1 MLANGCSSF
10 TFFSGST
17 AGPPACDTV
26 PPCASAVSLNFILTS
41 LGQHGSAISGAAS
54 ERFSMTKR
62 LSISLL
68 LQAVTG
74 LMAIALVGGFAI
86 VAGVAYERWQTAE
99 RVLVAADVSRD
110 LFMAMQNLMVERGT
124 VNTALAIPQPI
135 DAVTA
140 GTVTALRGQSER
152 ALNSAL
158 AKLTRANLVGTG
170 PAIAAIRAS
179 HDRFTELRRQADA
192 AVLQPLDERLRTLS
206 GAWVADGGKLVDSI
220 NALSDVLSSDVVN
233 ADSFIAEMMKIK
245 QLAWTMRDAAGL
257 DRLLIGAAVVKQ
269 SLPPEIRQQL
279 VELGG
284 RVDAAWK
291 LIEDDARLLSLP
303 PALNDAIAT
312 ARHLYFGTVR
322 ANHKL
327 IVDALTAGA
336 PAGAAGAQWIAIPN
350 NDLVPLINVANT
362 AFDLTTNRA
371 RTDADAAQYYLVLAV
386 ALTLFF
392 VGFGLFATG
401 LVNRRVVRP
410 MTTITGAVRSVAAG
424 ALETAIPFEQRN
436 DELGDLAR
444 ALAVFR
450 DNARAKQRME
460 SELIQSERLSAIG
473 QVTATV
479 AHELRNPL
487 SAIRNTL
494 FTVREALGAERG
506 DLDRPLGRMERSIVR
521 CDRIINDLL
530 DYTRAQDVRRRAL
543 NADAWVSETLA
554 ELSLPPDIIVTRD
567 LGAPDCRVS
576 FDAERMQRVL
586 VNLIDNAV
594 QAMSDRP
601 APRRIAVAS
610 AIDGEAYRLSIADSG
625 AGIAPDILPR
635 IFEPLFSTKPF
646 GTGLGLPTV
655 KQIVEHHGGEI
666 AIDSAPGQGTRVVIR
681 LPGIVREQRADDQ
694 AA

>member
-487 SAIRNTL
+487 SAIRNSIYAFKEMNKGL
-494 FTVREALGAERG
+494 ELQRPIERI
-506 DLDRPLGRMERSIVR
+506 ERSVSR
-521 CDRIINDLL
+521 CDRIIGELL
-530 DYTRAQDVRRRAL
+530 DYTRMRDLRRS
-543 NADAWVSETLA
+543 NTWFDKWLA
-554 ELSLPPDIIVTRD
+554 EVLDDQILPEGVTLVRN
-567 LGAPDCRVS
+567 LAAPGQRIS
-576 FDAERMQRVL
+576 FDTDRMRQV
-586 VNLIDNAV
+586 VINLIENAA
-594 QAMSDRP
+594 QAMTIAEDHSDEHRIVVTTAARP
-601 APRRIAVAS
+601 DSFELV
-610 AIDGEAYRLSIADSG
+610 IADNG
-625 AGIAPDILPR
+625 CGIAADILPKV
-635 IFEPLFSTKPF
+635 FEPLFSTKSF
-646 GTGLGLPTV
+646 GTGLGLPMV
-655 KQIVEHHGGEI
+655 KQAVEQHGGTVDMTSEF
-666 AIDSAPGQGTRVVIR
+666 GKGTRVTIE
-681 LPGIVREQRADDQ
+681 LPHRAAQDI

>member
-1 MLANGCSSF
+1 MSNLDN
-10 TFFSGST
+10 
-17 AGPPACDTV
+17 
-26 PPCASAVSLNFILTS
+26 
-41 LGQHGSAISGAAS
+41 GAAAQ
-54 ERFSMTKR
+54 E
-62 LSISLL
+62 LSVATL
-68 LQAVTG
+68 AVPV
-74 LMAIALVGGFAI
+74 APIAPDLPCCKV
-86 VAGVAYERWQTAE
+86 YEIF
-99 RVLVAADVSRD
+99 AADDAIFAVPI
-110 LFMAMQNLMVERGT
+110 VERGRIVGLT
-124 VNTALAIPQPI
+124 DRITLISQFARPFWREIYSQRPI
-135 DAVTA
+135 DKLMDTTPIIADAAEPLEAIAQRIT
-140 GTVTALRGQSER
+140 TTKPTALRGF
-152 ALNSAL
+152 AV
-158 AKLTRANLVGTG
+158 TR
-170 PAIAAIRAS
+170 
-179 HDRFTELRRQADA
+179 
-192 AVLQPLDERLRTLS
+192 S
-206 GAWVADGGKLVDSI
+206 GAY
-220 NALSDVLSSDVVN
+220 
-233 ADSFIAEMMKIK
+233 
-245 QLAWTMRDAAGL
+245 
-257 DRLLIGAAVVKQ
+257 
-269 SLPPEIRQQL
+269 
-279 VELGG
+279 LG
-284 RVDAAWK
+284 
-291 LIEDDARLLSLP
+291 
-303 PALNDAIAT
+303 
-312 ARHLYFGTVR
+312 
-322 ANHKL
+322 
-327 IVDALTAGA
+327 
-336 PAGAAGAQWIAIPN
+336 
-350 NDLVPLINVANT
+350 VANGI
-362 AFDLTTNRA
+362 DLLHKI
-371 RTDADAAQYYLVLAV
+371 ADHAQ
-386 ALTLFF
+386 
-392 VGFGLFATG
+392 
-401 LVNRRVVRP
+401 R
-410 MTTITGAVRSVAAG
+410 
-424 ALETAIPFEQRN
+424 
-436 DELGDLAR
+436 R
-444 ALAVFR
+444 ALALS
-450 DNARAKQRME
+450 RADAEIRVLNVDLEHRVGQRTA
-460 SELIQSERLSAIG
+460 ELQAAQEEIVRRERLSVLG
-473 QVTATV
+473 QLTATV